1 MKNLQ
6 KGGKENDLLHN
17 CIRENDGDADDTT
30 TRATLWEEATF
41 ELFGRNAEQKPR
53 MRWVVVTDNGGTRQ
67 LRIKWERA
75 TENVRSARAA
85 V

>member
-1 MKNLQ
+1 MT
-6 KGGKENDLLHN
+6 
-17 CIRENDGDADDTT
+17 CCTT
-30 TRATLWEEATF
+30 AFAKTMAMPTALTRATRWEEATF